1 MHIYWLFSY
10 RCEKIRKSDVIGISR
25 KLIKLCFW
33 SCDISARNQDFFN
46 AIKIETLLALFQFVF
61 FDFRFQLSNKLE
73 VNARILCRFCCFFFI
88 LASLNCQ
95 RVFLVMCKSRSNK
108 IRTIFLCKCHSNF
121 HLLSRLLLPPRYSIK
136 AISAFYLPRI
146 IGAKDWKRSIWFH
159 HFTTFVHNF
168 TASSCY
174 AQLQREEKLKSFTAR
189 TLIYRRWSE
198 WDGKT

>member
-10 RCEKIRKSDVIGISR
+10 RCEKIRLALAGSLLSFAFDRVTFR
-25 KLIKLCFW
+25 LE
-33 SCDISARNQDFFN
+33 
-46 AIKIETLLALFQFVF
+46 IKISLMRLRLRHYLPCFNLCF

-73 VNARILCRFCCFFFI
+73 VNARILCEYLLFFFI
-88 LASLNCQ
+88 HASLNCQ
-95 RVFLVMCKSRSNK
+95 RVFLVMCKSRSSK

-198 WDGKT
+198 WDRKS